1 MSPSDL
7 HPLELRFAR
16 WLKSLGLGWGV
27 LSLILFHGSLGAVS
41 TEVVVEELDQLVEGF
56 QLETWTVDDGLPQ
69 NSVLSI
75 AEDKDG
81 YLWIGT
87 VFGLARFDGAEF
99 AVFDRNRIDAIRND
113 VVTSI
118 HVGREGAVYWG
129 TQGGLVCA
137 SDQRIKTFGVKE
149 GLPSDHILALAPESG
164 GGLWILSHPDGGQV
178 SLLRDGTIQDFP
190 VSFGGGEPVAL
201 VEDRAGG
208 LWFAESRGLSRFD
221 LNDGHQEVFSLSPES
236 PSAFSVLVD
245 DSGDLWAGSEG
256 GMYRRDSNGWV
267 FVRLEGVLAGD
278 RVYHLS
284 LDRDGGIWASG
295 GKGVAKYF
303 HGEWSNYPLPSRF
316 VQNRCSRVFQDANS
330 DFWFGSRDN
339 GLHRIRHSSVEV
351 LSSRDGMMND
361 SIWSI
366 CEGVDQELW
375 LGTGG
380 GLTRWSGGRLEHFGF
395 HEGIPRPWV
404 TTVCQR
410 SNGELWFG
418 MRTGGQ
424 ALADDAPFLGKVV
437 KGEVHLFSD
446 AVFSEVSRVWVV
458 FEDRNKTVWI
468 GTMQGLFRYQ
478 DDQFFRCKLGTEDVP
493 LDVRAIAQDSDRGLW
508 IGTNGDGLYY
518 LKDGRERV
526 INQELGLS
534 HDNAW
539 AIHLDGDGVVWVGT
553 EFGLNRIE
561 DDSIFQFGQEQ
572 GLFDDLVNQIVED
585 DFDNLWL
592 SCNRGVYRVRKQ
604 DLVNVQRGELDR
616 VEYVLYGTADGMLS
630 AETNGECQPAGCKT
644 SDGRIVFPT
653 GRGVAAFDA
662 SELLSESHAP
672 PVVIELLQANNE
684 TVFSNGL
691 DWEGDP
697 SNEELVL
704 QPGSGDFVEIKYT
717 ANSFISPARVR
728 FEYRLLGHHE
738 DWVDAGG
745 RRIAHYVNL
754 DPGSYRFEVRA
765 ANYQGVWNQEGAGFA
780 FMILPHFYQRPLFYG
795 AIALMVGLL
804 VWGAHRWSVGHRV
817 RLAHLEDR
825 AQLNEERSRIA
836 RDMHDEI
843 GATLTQITLL
853 SEVADR
859 EFSREGK
866 GRNTLTKI
874 RQRSRGLVE
883 SVDEIVW
890 ATNPRNDSVEAF
902 IAYFAQYAT
911 EFLKPTGIRFRVKV
925 PPPSEL
931 TGYRFDSE
939 IRHHLFL
946 AAKEALNN
954 AVKHAAASSIEVD
967 CQLLESLVL
976 VVSIRDDGVGV
987 NRSPSA
993 QYQGGNG
1000 LKNMELRMRSVGGS
1014 LQVQSIRSGG
1024 TSVVFTV
1031 SYS

>member
-1 MSPSDL
+1 MSPPDL
-7 HPLELRFAR
+7 HLLELRFER
-16 WLKSLGLGWGV
+16 WLKSLGVGWRC
-27 LSLILFHGSLGAVS
+27 LSLILFPVSLGAVS
-41 TEVVVEELDQLVEGF
+41 TEIVVEDQEQLVEGF

-69 NSVLSI
+69 NSILSI
-75 AEDKDG
+75 AQGDDG

-99 AVFDRNRIDAIRND
+99 EVFDRNRIDAIRDD

-118 HVGREGAVYWG
+118 HVGREGTVYWG

-137 SDQRIKTFGVKE
+137 SDQNIKTFGVNE
-149 GLPSDHILALAPESG
+149 GLPSDHVLALTPASD
-164 GGLWILSHPDGGQV
+164 GGLWVLTHPDGGHV
-178 SLLRDGTIQDFP
+178 SLLRDGMIQNFP
-190 VSFGGGEPVAL
+190 VSFSGGEAVAL
-201 VEDRAGG
+201 AEDRVGG
-208 LWFAESRGLSRFD
+208 LWLAESRGLSRFD
-221 LNDGHQEVFSLSPES
+221 LKEAHQEVFPLSPES

-245 DSGDLWAGSEG
+245 ESGGLWAGSEG
-256 GMYRRDSNGWV
+256 GMYRRDSNGWG
-267 FVRLEGVLAGD
+267 FVPLEGALAGD
-278 RVYHLS
+278 RVYHLA

-295 GKGVAKYF
+295 GKGVAKYSQ
-303 HGEWSNYPLPSRF
+303 GEWSNYPLPSRF
-316 VQNRCSRVFQDANS
+316 TQNRCSRVFQDANS
-330 DFWFGSRDN
+330 DYWFGSRDN
-339 GLHRIRHSSVEV
+339 GLHRIRQSSVEV
-351 LSSRDGMMND
+351 LSSRDGMMNE

-366 CEGVDQELW
+366 CEGEDQALW
-375 LGTGG
+375 FGTGG
-380 GLTRWSGGRLEHFGF
+380 GLTRWSGESLEHFGF

-424 ALADDAPFLGKVV
+424 ALAEDAPFLGKIV
-437 KGEVHLFSD
+437 KGEVYLISD

-478 DDQFFRCKLGTEDVP
+478 DGQFYRCKLGTEGVHR
-493 LDVRAIAQDSDRGLW
+493 DVRAIAEDSDGGLW
-508 IGTNGDGLYY
+508 FGTNGGGLCY
-518 LKDGRERV
+518 LKEGREQI
-526 INQELGLS
+526 INQERGLS

-561 DDSIFQFGQEQ
+561 NGSVFQFGQEQ

-604 DLVNVQRGELDR
+604 ELAQVQRGELDR
-616 VEYVLYGTADGMLS
+616 VEYVVYGTADGMLS
-630 AETNGECQPAGCKT
+630 AETNGECQPAGCRT

-653 GRGVAAFDA
+653 SRGVVVFDA
-662 SELLSESHAP
+662 AELLSESHAP

-691 DWEGDP
+691 GWGGDS

-717 ANSFISPARVR
+717 ANSFISPARVS
-728 FEYRLLGHHE
+728 FEYRLFGHHD
-738 DWVDAGG
+738 DWVDAGP

-754 DPGSYRFEVRA
+754 APGSYRFEVRA
-765 ANYQGVWNQEGAGFA
+765 ANYQGVWNQEGAALVFL
-780 FMILPHFYQRPLFYG
+780 IHPHFYQRPLFYVS
-795 AIALMVGLL
+795 ISLLTGLL
-804 VWGAHRWSVGHRV
+804 AWGAHRWSVRHRV

-825 AQLNEERSRIA
+825 VKLIDERSRIA

-853 SEVADR
+853 SEVANR
-859 EFSREGK
+859 ELGGGGSV
-866 GRNTLTKI
+866 RNTLAKI

-890 ATNPRNDSVEAF
+890 ATNPRNDSIEGF

-911 EFLKPTGIRFRVKV
+911 EFLKPTGITFRVMV
-925 PPPSEL
+925 PPPSEV
-931 TGYRFDSE
+931 TGSRFDSE
-939 IRHHLFL
+939 VRHHLFL

-954 AVKHAAASSIEVD
+954 AVKHANASSIEVA
-967 CQLLESLVL
+967 CQLLEASDL
-976 VVSIRDDGVGV
+976 VVSVRDNGVGMG
-987 NRSPSA
+987 SSSTA
-993 QYQGGNG
+993 QELGGDG
-1000 LKNMELRMRSVGGS
+1000 LKNMELRMRSVGGVF
-1014 LQVQSIRSGG
+1014 QVQSVPTGG
-1024 TSVVFTV
+1024 TRVVLTV
-1031 SYS
+1031 SYL